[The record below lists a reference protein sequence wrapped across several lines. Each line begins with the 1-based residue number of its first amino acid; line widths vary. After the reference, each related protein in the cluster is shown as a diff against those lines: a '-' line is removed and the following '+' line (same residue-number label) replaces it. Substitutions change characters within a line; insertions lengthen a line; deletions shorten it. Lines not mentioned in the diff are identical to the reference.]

1 MGKNPSE
8 LHEERLAT
16 TDSAGHRVYLYPEDV
31 KGKWRTRRTYF
42 YYFLIALYLFLP
54 WINIGGK
61 QSILLDIA
69 KQEFTFF
76 GTTFFGHDAPIL
88 VFVFLG
94 FVFTIGFVTSI
105 WGRVWC
111 GWACPQTVFIDAI
124 YTKIEVLVEGS
135 ARARKKL
142 DQGPWTTQKVF
153 KKIIK
158 WILFII
164 VSMHI
169 AHSFIGYFVG
179 ARELINIT
187 MRSPFDNISLFG
199 ATWTA
204 VLIVLFDFAWF
215 KEQFCLIACPYGRFQ
230 SVMMDE
236 NSVNVVYDYKRGE
249 PRREKGQKKSEHAD
263 CIDCY
268 ACVKACP
275 TGIDIR
281 RGSQLECIACTNCID
296 ACDDIM
302 NHIGKPEGLIRYD
315 TELAIEGKKRK
326 LFTFRNSVYLAAM
339 LVLLAG
345 FIYKLSTVKDLDV
358 VLLRGSKVP
367 FKISRVDGKR
377 MVVNHFKLDLDYR
390 GEEFNSV
397 LLKIKDAKNVKL
409 VVPRNPYPLKKG
421 MTKAN
426 VFFRF
431 KPETLTSGSKIIYLQ
446 IINPDSSKRVI
457 KEMEVRLV
465 GPIK

>member
-8 LHEERLAT
+8 LHDERLAT

-31 KGKWRTRRTYF
+31 KGKWRTRRNYF
-42 YYFLIALYLFLP
+42 YNFLIAIYLILP

-69 KQEFTFF
+69 KREFTIF
-76 GTTFFGHDAPIL
+76 GATFYGHDAPLLI
-88 VFVFLG
+88 FFFLG
-94 FVFTIGFVTSI
+94 FVFLIGFITSI
-105 WGRVWC
+105 WGRIWC

-124 YTKIEVLVEGS
+124 YSRIEKLIEGP
-135 ARARKKL
+135 ARKRKKL
-142 DQGPWTTQKVF
+142 DQAPWNFEKVW
-153 KKIIK
+153 KKTLK
-158 WILFII
+158 WTLFILA
-164 VSMHI
+164 SMHI

-179 ARELINIT
+179 ARELIDIT
-187 MRSPFDNISLFG
+187 LHSPSENMPLFVT
-199 ATWTA
+199 TWIT
-204 VLIVLFDFAWF
+204 VLIILFDFAWF

-230 SVMMDE
+230 AVMMDE
-236 NSVNVVYDYKRGE
+236 NSVNVIYDYTRGE

-263 CIDCY
+263 CIDCF

-315 TELAIEGKKRK
+315 TELALEGKKAK
-326 LFTFRNSVYLAAM
+326 KFSVRNIVYLISLAI
-339 LVLLAG
+339 LLIG
-345 FIYKLSTVKDLDV
+345 FISQVRSVNDLDV
-358 VLLRGSKVP
+358 VLLRGSKTP
-367 FKISRVDGKR
+367 FKMVYKGNQKL
-377 MVVNHFKLDLDYR
+377 VVNHFKLDFDYQ
-390 GEEFNSV
+390 GNEFSSV
-397 LLKIKDAKNVKL
+397 YFKIKSARDIKL
-409 VVPRNPYPLKKG
+409 VTPRNPYPIRKG

-431 KPETLTSGSKIIYLQ
+431 SPNSLSKGSRVIYLQ
-446 IINPDSSKRVI
+446 ILKPNGDKRII
-457 KEMEVRLV
+457 KELEVRLV